1 MAATSMSKQVSVVC
15 ASAVTTI
22 VLIGVVLAT
31 STEKNAD
38 DARSSHENLVSITVS
53 SSRPGCEKT
62 YTCYVPHEIVIYQG
76 DTVTWINDDSAFHT
90 VTSGFYDEHDGL
102 FDSGQLDPSQI
113 FSFKFDEGGY
123 YDYYCKLHP
132 WMNGQVIVRWR

>member
-1 MAATSMSKQVSVVC
+1 MLKQALVVC
-15 ASAVTTI
+15 ASAVTAI
-22 VLIGVVLAT
+22 VLVSVFLTT
-31 STEKNAD
+31 STEENTD
-38 DARSSHENLVSITVS
+38 DARSYENLVSITVS

-62 YTCYVPHEIVIYQG
+62 DTCYVPPEVVIYQG
-76 DTVTWINDDSAFHT
+76 DTVAWINDDSAFHT

-123 YDYYCKLHP
+123 FDYYCRLHP
-132 WMNGQVIVRWR
+132 WMDGQVIVRWR